1 MKENRDKKIE
11 VRVTAQEKERIAEYC
26 EQKGLKISD
35 FIRSLCNRA
44 LALESE
50 KGK

>member
-26 EQKGLKISD
+26 EQKGLKLSD
-35 FIRSLCNRA
+35 FIRSLITRA
-44 LALESE
+44 IALDKED
-50 KGK
+50 